1 MALLALD
8 VLCVG
13 HASFDQVFSVPHHP
27 LPDEKLFAEGL
38 VLCGGGPAANAAVQ
52 GARLGVRTGF
62 SGYLGTDVFGEAH
75 VRELIA
81 CGVETRGVIRG
92 NSPTPLSTVLV
103 KPDGARSLVNFK
115 GETQALPQ
123 GAMDYRDIETHV
135 LLFDG
140 HEPGLSE
147 ALISRKVPKV
157 LDAGSL
163 HAGTRRL
170 MGAVDHLVASEKF
183 AREWLGRDDPSAAL
197 QALSEVAPVVV
208 ITLGSRGLIWRRE
221 GSEGRLPAPKVKAV
235 DTTGAGDAF
244 HGAYAAGLAMDL
256 SWEELLRMASVAGAA
271 CCEVLGARPGLP
283 SLQRVEAL
291 LADFVSGDI
300 QGLS

>member
-1 MALLALD
+1 VASSPLD

-13 HASFDQVFSVPHHP
+13 HASFDQVFTVSHHP

-75 VRELIA
+75 LGELVALGIDVRGL
-81 CGVETRGVIRG
+81 IRG
-92 NSPTPLSTVLV
+92 SSPTPLSTVLV
-103 KPDGARSLVNFK
+103 KPGGARSLVNFK
-115 GETQALPQ
+115 GDTGVQPRDAV
-123 GAMDYRDIETHV
+123 DYSTIDAKV

-140 HEPGLSE
+140 HEPLLSE
-147 ALISRKVPKV
+147 SLLARKVPKV

-163 HAGTRRL
+163 HEGTRRL
-170 MGAVDHLVASEKF
+170 MDQVDHLVTSEKF
-183 AREWLGRDDPSAAL
+183 AREWLGRDDPWAAL
-197 QALSEVAPVVV
+197 QALSERAPVVV
-208 ITLGSRGLIWRRE
+208 ITLGSQGLIWRRD
-221 GSEGRLPAPKVKAV
+221 GCEGRLPAPSVKAV

-244 HGAYAAGLAMDL
+244 HGAYAAGLSSGL
-256 SWEELLRMASVAGAA
+256 SWEALLRRASVAGAA

-283 SLQRVEAL
+283 SAQRVETL
-291 LADFVSGDI
+291 LADFVFAGI
-300 QGLS
+300 ERL

>member
-1 MALLALD
+1 MAPGSLD

-13 HASFDQVFSVPHHP
+13 HASFDQVFTVAHHP

-75 VRELIA
+75 LRELQSA
-81 CGVETRGVIRG
+81 GVDVRGVVRG
-92 NSPTPLSTVLV
+92 ASPTPLSTVLV
-103 KPDGARSLVNFK
+103 KPGGARSLVNFK
-115 GETQALPQ
+115 GETKALPL
-123 GAMDYRDIETHV
+123 GAMDYRDIEAKV

-147 ALISRKVPKV
+147 ALLSRPVPKV

-163 HAGTRRL
+163 HDGTRQL

-197 QALSEVAPVVV
+197 LALSEWAPVVV
-208 ITLGSRGLIWRRE
+208 ITLGSSGLIWRRD
-221 GSEGRLPAPKVKAV
+221 GSEGKLPAPSVQAV

-244 HGAYAAGLAMDL
+244 HGAYAAGLARDL
-256 SWEELLRMASVAGAA
+256 PWGTLLRRASVAGGA

-283 SLQRVEAL
+283 SAQRVEAL
-291 LADFVSGDI
+291 MADFVAIGNEA
-300 QGLS
+300 LS